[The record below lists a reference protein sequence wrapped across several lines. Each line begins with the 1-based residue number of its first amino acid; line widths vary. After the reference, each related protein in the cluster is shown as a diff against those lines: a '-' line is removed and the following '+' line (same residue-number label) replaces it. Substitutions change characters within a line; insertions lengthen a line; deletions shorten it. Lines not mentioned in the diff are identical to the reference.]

1 MIQEIFS
8 TLITFNDFIW
18 GYIAFFFIL
27 ILGGYFTFS
36 SRLFQIRKFKAIIA
50 NFFALSR
57 SQSASIGVHPLKTF
71 YAAIGGCIGIGNI
84 VGICTAI
91 QIGGPGALFWTWIGG
106 FFGTLLLYAEVYLGM
121 IYRIR
126 NKQKSYDGGPMYFLP
141 KAFKSKWVGVLASVL
156 LCLYGIEIFMFNV
169 MTNSLVVNWHL
180 NKFLVVG
187 VLIAFVLI
195 VTLGGIERVGQ
206 VGSRIIPPFVFL
218 YLVMGLWIICIHLP
232 ELPHALAVIF
242 KGAFTYQAALG
253 GFAGSSVML
262 AISMGLSRGAY
273 SADIGIGHMS
283 VVHAESSEKDPSKQA
298 ALAFMVV
305 LLDTF
310 VFCSVS
316 AILVVLTEKWHTSPD
331 VVLMVQEALAVHFPY
346 MNIFMPLFLFLLG
359 YTTIIVYFAMGVK
372 CAKFIS
378 PKYGPPAYYAVASI
392 GMTVFA
398 FVDPTQA
405 FVIESICGAILLII
419 NSIGMFLL
427 RKEIK
432 FNLSSD

>member
-1 MIQEIFS
+1 MIQGFFS
-8 TLITFNDFIW
+8 AIAAINDFIW

-27 ILGGYFTFS
+27 VLGAYFTFS
-36 SRLFQIRKFKAIIA
+36 SCLFQIRKFKAIIA
-50 NFFALSR
+50 NFFELSH
-57 SQSASIGVHPLKTF
+57 SQSASVGVHPLKTF

-106 FFGTLLLYAEVYLGM
+106 FFGTLLQYAEVYLGM
-121 IYRIR
+121 IYRVS

-141 KAFKSKWVGVLASVL
+141 KAFKNKWIAVVSSAL
-156 LCLYGIEIFMFNV
+156 LCLYGVEIFMFNV
-169 MTNSLVVNWHL
+169 MTNTLVTNWHL

-187 VLIAFVLI
+187 ALLVVVLVVA
-195 VTLGGIERVGQ
+195 LGGIERVGL
-206 VGSRIIPPFVFL
+206 VGSKIIPPFVFL

-232 ELPHALAVIF
+232 ELPHVLSVIS
-242 KGAFTYQAALG
+242 KGAFTYQAAIG

-283 VVHAESSEKDPSKQA
+283 VVHAESSEKDPAKQA

-310 VFCSVS
+310 VFCSMS
-316 AILVVLTEKWHTSPD
+316 AILVVLTEKWHTCPD
-331 VVLMVQEALAVHFPY
+331 VVLMVQEALAMHFPY

-359 YTTIIVYFAMGVK
+359 YTTIIVYIAMGVK

-378 PKYGPPAYYAVASI
+378 PKYGPPAYYAIATL

-398 FVDPTQA
+398 FTDPTQA
-405 FVIESICGAILLII
+405 FIVESICGAILLII
-419 NSIGMFLL
+419 NSLGIFRL
-427 RKEIK
+427 RKEVK
-432 FNLSSD
+432 FNLGRD